1 MLQINHKLLWKIL
14 LRTGICCV
22 SCLYFLRGT
31 SRSTKIDELLET
43 FQKIIKFGWG
53 VGGGP
58 LHIPCRNNRVERSS
72 RRKPVWVV
80 ISNADKF
87 GFLAEQGWLVGNW
100 ERSSSH

>member
-1 MLQINHKLLWKIL
+1 MGMLRKLPL
-14 LRTGICCV
+14 LCNWA
-22 SCLYFLRGT
+22 FKNLRD
-31 SRSTKIDELLET
+31 KIDELLET
-43 FQKIIKFGWG
+43 FQKIIKFGS
-53 VGGGP
+53 GGGP

-100 ERSSSH
+100 ERSSSNFPC